1 MPRIANEEL
10 ACDQDQGSLVGLCM
24 EDYNKS
30 LRAAVITIC
39 ATDTHTHTDSILTV
53 TIIITVIMHMQQC
66 AYYTTKIYT
75 NTNTNLFAIKIK
87 CTIYQFIKIHFTWL
101 DRQAT
106 ASHLCLPIKTKPKR
120 TIKTNC
126 SLHTNT

>member
-39 ATDTHTHTDSILTV
+39 ATDTHTHTHRQHLDCHYHHYSHYAHAAMRIL
-53 TIIITVIMHMQQC
+53 HHEN
-66 AYYTTKIYT
+66 IY
-75 NTNTNLFAIKIK
+75 KYK
-87 CTIYQFIKIHFTWL
+87 YKFIRHK
-101 DRQAT
+101 
-106 ASHLCLPIKTKPKR
+106 K
-120 TIKTNC
+120 
-126 SLHTNT
+126 